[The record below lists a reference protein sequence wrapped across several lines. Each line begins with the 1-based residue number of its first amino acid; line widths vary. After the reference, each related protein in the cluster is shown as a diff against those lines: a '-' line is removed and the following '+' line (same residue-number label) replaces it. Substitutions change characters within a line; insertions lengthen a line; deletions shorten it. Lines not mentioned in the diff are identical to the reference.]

1 MITNYD
7 RWLTTP
13 PDDPDSYIE
22 AILDIIPDDIWQAN
36 EEWLNSDEC
45 INYINNFSIEEITPE
60 EVAIKICKH
69 LKKFKTK

>member
-13 PDDPDSYIE
+13 PEDNNSYIE
-22 AILDIIPDDIWQAN
+22 AILDFIPDDIWQAH

-45 INYINNFSIEEITPE
+45 INYIDNFNSEEITFE
-60 EVAIKICKH
+60 EVAIEICKH